1 MIEEFVKN
9 NIVQYGD
16 FLLKSG
22 EKSSIYINL
31 KKIISFPELH
41 GKICDMIASRITP
54 GIDLICGTPYGAISF
69 TSYISITQNIPMIF
83 LRKETKDYGTQ
94 QLIEGN
100 YSPGQ
105 WVVLIEDVTT
115 TGNSVRE
122 AAKKLEEH
130 GLNVIQIIT
139 VFLRSNDIFLQYNTI
154 NIEYLF
160 HLTDLL
166 QIETKT
172 EKTTVQQ
179 IMNEKDTNI
188 CLAADIDDIYNI
200 FELIHKVG
208 KDICIL
214 KIHSD
219 IIVNFH
225 NNYSYN
231 RDTLNKLKTMY
242 NFKIWEDRKFADIGH
257 VMKRQINNRI
267 AEWADIVS
275 VHPISGRKSLEE
287 IKNIDIILISE
298 MSTDGHLMN
307 ETYQEQV
314 IDIAENVEN
323 VIGIVCQHKM
333 SEKLLHIVPGISINK
348 TSDSQGQLYN
358 TPGNKNFADI
368 FVIGRGIYEAEDPI
382 NAIEFYKKEIK

>member
-31 KKIISFPELH
+31 KKVISFPKLH
-41 GKICDMIASRITP
+41 GKISDMIASRITS
-54 GIDLICGTPYGAISF
+54 GVDLICGTPYGAISF

-100 YSPGQ
+100 YSAGQ
-105 WVVLIEDVTT
+105 TVVLIEDVTT

-122 AAKKLEEH
+122 AAHKLEEH
-130 GLNVIQIIT
+130 GLKVIQIIT
-139 VFLRSNDIFLQYNTI
+139 VFSRSNDLFLQYNTI

-166 QIETKT
+166 QTETET

-179 IMNEKDTNI
+179 IMNKKNTNI

-219 IIVNFH
+219 IIFNFH
-225 NNYSYN
+225 DNYSHN
-231 RDTLNKLKTMY
+231 RDMLNKLKKMY

-257 VMKRQINNRI
+257 VMKRQINNHI
-267 AEWADIVS
+267 SEWADIIS

-314 IDIAENVEN
+314 IDIAEHVEN

-348 TSDSQGQLYN
+348 TSDSQGQIYN
-358 TPGNKNFADI
+358 TPNDKQFADI

-382 NAIEFYKKEIK
+382 NAIKLYKKEIK